1 MEHSQKTVLSL
12 LFLTVVVSGC
22 LNGGMDTDGPEAIE
36 IQELSV
42 NPTTVYEG
50 SSTRAVLE
58 ASNIG
63 NIPGEIE
70 VETVN
75 GSNILT
81 DYCQDMLS
89 IEDFS
94 YTAPP
99 QAGTGGEYEL
109 DSGDGMRFVWDL
121 EQEGTVPL
129 YDLSCDLNF
138 RLPFNYSVQATSQ
151 IQVKEDLSVEGAD
164 SLEAQSSSGPMLA
177 AIETIPGAAEQA
189 STYSMEDDDTITVNM
204 QLQNQETED
213 GYGTGVVNVDSEALT
228 IDASDELRNGEDI
241 EELCEIPEE
250 GLTMHEG
257 GSELITCDF
266 EVPEDINGPAQIF
279 DIEVG
284 VDYTYVRNAGTRSV
298 EVTQRG

>member
-1 MEHSQKTVLSL
+1 MEHTQKTVLSL

-22 LNGGMDTDGPEAIE
+22 VNGGMDTDGPEAVE

-42 NPTTVYEG
+42 TPTTVHEG

-70 VETVN
+70 VKQD
-75 GSNILT
+75 GDNILT
-81 DYCQDMLS
+81 DRCQDMFGL
-89 IEDFS
+89 EDFS

-99 QAGTGGEYEL
+99 QSGSNGEYEL
-109 DSGDGMRFVWDL
+109 DPGDGMRFVWDL
-121 EQEGTVPL
+121 QQEGTVPL
-129 YDLSCDLNF
+129 YDLDCNMNF
-138 RLPFNYSVQATSQ
+138 QLPFNYTVQATSQ
-151 IQVKEDLSVEGAD
+151 IQVKEDLSVEGAEE
-164 SLEAQSSSGPMLA
+164 LESQSSSGPMLA

-189 STYSMEDDDTITVNM
+189 STYSIEDDDTITVHM

-213 GYGTGVVNVDSEALT
+213 GYGTGVVNVDSEALD
-228 IDASDELRNGEDI
+228 ISASDELRNGEDI
-241 EELCEIPEE
+241 EDLCEIPEE

-279 DIEVG
+279 DIEIS